1 MTTPLVESD
10 IERLQ
15 SLLAALPAPLE
26 PLDASALDGYLCG
39 VLLQPR
45 PVTAAQWLP
54 GVYDLEGRAPP
65 PGPATEEIRALAER
79 RHAELDAA
87 IGQRQWFDPWIFA
100 LEDDEDEEDGD
111 DAGPSASLLPWIA
124 GFAAA
129 TDRFPALMNL
139 GEQALLEPLALIFLH
154 LDPDDLEDADALI
167 AMIETIEPPADL
179 AEAVQDLVRALMLIA
194 DVTRPRAPAPA
205 RHRPGGGRGAPGPG
219 PSRSSTRSS
228 SRPATRP
235 APPRNRSPR

>member
-1 MTTPLVESD
+1 MTIPLAESD

-39 VLLQPR
+39 VLLQPQ
-45 PVTAAQWLP
+45 PVPAAQWLR
-54 GVYDLEGRAPP
+54 GVYDLDGRAPP
-65 PGPATEEIRALAER
+65 PGPATEKIRALAER

-139 GEQALLEPLALIFLH
+139 DEQALLEPLALIFLH
-154 LDPDDLEDADALI
+154 LDPDDLEEADALV

-205 RHRPGGGRGAPGPG
+205 RRRPPGGRGTARPAA
-219 PSRSSTRSS
+219 SRST
-228 SRPATRP
+228 PH
-235 APPRNRSPR
+235 RNRSPR